1 MRKQLLNLKF
11 LLMLCMIFCIGGGSV
26 AFAEEETVTSTFTSN
41 KWAVGTGEPTWT
53 ASADGGA
60 IDNTDDR
67 GILFGKDKGT
77 LTLTSTDAFT
87 SVTKVVIVASANG
100 TSGKLSVKVGSSTVG
115 STLTIASG
123 KENKNKEYSFSTAT
137 GIDGVVTI
145 TATEGKHSIWIKS
158 ISVTYSTGST
168 STATLTG
175 ISVTGTA
182 ADLWTGDDFTHE
194 GITVTATYDDAS
206 TADVTNS
213 CEYSGYNMSA
223 TGDQTVTV
231 TYGEKTA
238 EYTVNVKTIGNTQK
252 TAYTATE
259 AIALIDAG
267 KGLKTPVYV
276 KGIVSY
282 IATAFNS
289 QYGNISFDVSADGTT
304 EVDQFRF
311 YRNFKGAGEV
321 KYTSEDECPK
331 VGDEVIGYGTLTKY
345 NTTYEFDAGNYLVEK
360 MVSTDPSSNL
370 TLSQTTGE
378 VNVGKTLDIS
388 SFVST
393 TTDYTGTV
401 TYAVTAGSEYASVN
415 AEGVIIG
422 LAVGTATIKLTAPAV
437 VGSFSE
443 SSAEFTVTVVENRT
457 ATTVTFGAEVDDQTF
472 NVNLGETFEGKTA
485 TVSPA
490 EAGNVTYSSD
500 KSEVASVDENTGA
513 ITIGS
518 KAGTATITAS
528 FAATETHQASSAKY
542 YITVADPNGPVFY
555 ESFNSNDG
563 TGGNDGSW
571 SGNIASSDIQSDITG
586 WTFTKGNGANQCAK
600 FGSGSVQGSAKT
612 PAIELGAG
620 NYTLTFKAAAWN
632 ATSEKTTIDVEISN
646 GSLTYNGTTNSTQ
659 TITMEKA
666 AWTDYTMTISGATN
680 STTITFTAKNSNNN
694 RFFLDEVKITKET
707 SGELTFKAQNSDGS
721 YATFS
726 SDKDVVFTADD
737 VIVYAISVA
746 ENKMTWNGLPSTKN
760 YAVTDATAGTVT
772 GYYVPKN
779 NGVLIYSTEA
789 SAKYYFPKTEDRNV
803 TIENNNLKAAPAAGG
818 VLTPEKGDYKYYK
831 LAYDD
836 YDKKTGLGFYW
847 GAENGGAFS
856 VKAGSAYLA
865 VPTSAAN
872 VKGFSFDGTTTGISA
887 VGAEGTA
894 KTNEIYNIAG
904 QRVNAMNKAGLYIV
918 NGKKMV
924 IKK

>member
-1 MRKQLLNLKF
+1 M
-11 LLMLCMIFCIGGGSV
+11 GGGSV
-26 AFAEEETVTSTFTSN
+26 AFAGETTVTSTFTSN

-53 ASADGGA
+53 ASAYGGA
-60 IDNTDDR
+60 IDNTNDR
-67 GILFGKDKGT
+67 GISFGKNKGT

-115 STLTIASG
+115 STLTIADG
-123 KENKNKEYSFSTAT
+123 TANKNQEYSFSTST

-145 TATEGKHSIWIKS
+145 TAAEGDHSIWIKS
-158 ISVTYSTGST
+158 ISVTYST
-168 STATLTG
+168 ATLTG
-175 ISVTGTA
+175 ISVSGNAT
-182 ADLWTGDDFTHE
+182 DLWTGDDFTHE

-252 TAYTATE
+252 TAYTATQ
-259 AIALIDAG
+259 AIELIDAG

-276 KGIVSY
+276 KGIVSN
-282 IATAFNS
+282 IAKDWTSTNG
-289 QYGNISFDVSADGTT
+289 YLSFWVSEDGT
-304 EVDQFRF
+304 ENKFQM
-311 YRNFKGAGEV
+311 YKNYKGKGKV
-321 KYTSEDECPK
+321 KYTSEEECPA
-331 VGDEVIGYGTLTKY
+331 VGDEVICCGLLYKYGS
-345 NTTYEFDAGNYLVEK
+345 TYELNDGNYLVEK
-360 MVSTDPSSNL
+360 IVSTDLSSEL
-370 TLSQTTGE
+370 TLSQTKGE

-393 TTDYTGTV
+393 TTGYTGTV
-401 TYAVTAGSEYASVN
+401 TYAVTSGSEYASVS
-415 AEGVIIG
+415 AEGVITG
-422 LAVGTATIKLTAPAV
+422 LAVGTATIKVTAPAV

-457 ATTVTFGAEVDDQTF
+457 ATTVTFGAKVDDQTF

-490 EAGNVTYSSD
+490 EVGNVTYSSD
-500 KSEVASVDENTGA
+500 KPEVASVDENGA

-518 KAGTATITAS
+518 KEGTATITAS
-528 FAATETHQASSAKY
+528 FAATETHQASSAMY
-542 YITVADPNGPVFY
+542 YITVTDPNIPVFKKVT
-555 ESFNSNDG
+555 SNDDIV
-563 TGGNDGSW
+563 DGEQYLIICED
-571 SGNIASSDIQSDITG
+571 NKKAMSSYNSDYYNVVDVTVTDNTYEG
-586 WTFTKGNGANQCAK
+586 KVNADGLPYTVTVHK
-600 FGSGSVQGSAKT
+600 SAT
-612 PAIELGAG
+612 DGY
-620 NYTLTFKAAAWN
+620 YTLETTEGYVYSNTSDGTKIKNGKMAAESDVYLW
-632 ATSEKTTIDVEISN
+632 TINIEDTYSPIYSKKLN
-646 GSLTYNGTTNSTQ
+646 GRFIAYNPTNPR
-659 TITMEKA
+659 IALYK
-666 AWTDYTMTISGATN
+666 
-680 STTITFTAKNSNNN
+680 STTASTDRALVSLYKKVGSKPAEPTY
-694 RFFLDEVKITKET
+694 
-707 SGELTFKAQNSDGS
+707 GELTFKAQNSDEMY

-726 SDKDVVFTADD
+726 SDKDVVFTSD
-737 VIVYAISVA
+737 VIVYAVSVA
-746 ENKMTWNGLPSTKN
+746 DNKMTWKDLPSTEN
-760 YAVTDATAGTVT
+760 YEVTDATAGTVK

-779 NGVLIYSTEA
+779 NGVLISCLDA
-789 SAKYYFPKTEDRNV
+789 SAKYYFPKTEDGTV
-803 TIENNNLKAAPAAGG
+803 TIANNHLKAAPAAGG

-831 LAYDD
+831 LAYND
-836 YDKKTGLGFYW
+836 YTAKTGLGFYW

-856 VKAGSAYLA
+856 VKAGTAYLA
-865 VPTSAAN
+865 VPTSETTN

-904 QRVNAMNKAGLYIV
+904 QRVNAMTKAGLYIV